1 VGGDGGDVPEGAE
14 AADEAGEQRVG
25 KEEDALGDDEDASG
39 SRRRGGWRRWG
50 GCGGSRG
57 SYFLGLRTVDLL
69 KWI

>member
-14 AADEAGEQRVG
+14 AADEAGEERVG

-39 SRRRGGWRRWG
+39 SRRRGG
-50 GCGGSRG
+50 CGGSRG